1 MIRKEQIELIESLD
15 SRLIEVLKSKGED
28 YATEDVLSNFKQVS
42 SASKVLNIDV
52 GDPTNYALFMCILKI
67 ARLTNLIN
75 NNKTP
80 NNESIDDSFVDLI
93 GYSKLAYCN
102 YKDNEK

>member
-1 MIRKEQIELIESLD
+1 MIKREQLQLIESLD
-15 SRLIEVLKSKGED
+15 NTLLNILKSKGED

-42 SASKVLNIDV
+42 SAAKVLNIDV
-52 GDPTNYALFMCILKI
+52 GNPTNYALFMCVLKI

-75 NNKTP
+75 NNKVP
-80 NNESIDDSFVDLI
+80 NNESIDDSFIDLI

-102 YKDNEK
+102 YKDENK

>member
-1 MIRKEQIELIESLD
+1 MIRKEQINLIESLD

-93 GYSKLAYCN
+93 GYAKLAYCN

>member
-1 MIRKEQIELIESLD
+1 MQIFEQRDLIESLNYK
-15 SRLIEVLKSKGED
+15 LFEVLESKGED

-42 SASKVLNIDV
+42 IAAKALNIDV
-52 GDPTNYALFMCILKI
+52 GNPTNYALFMCVLKI

-75 NNKTP
+75 NNKVP
-80 NNESIDDSFVDLI
+80 NNEGIEDSFIDLI

>member
-1 MIRKEQIELIESLD
+1 MIKREQLQLIESLD
-15 SRLIEVLKSKGED
+15 YRLLNVLKSKGED

-42 SASKVLNIDV
+42 SAAKVLNIDV
-52 GDPTNYALFMCILKI
+52 GNPTNYALFMCVLKI

-75 NNKTP
+75 NNKVP
-80 NNESIDDSFVDLI
+80 NNESIDDSFIDLI

-102 YKDNEK
+102 YKDENK

>member
-1 MIRKEQIELIESLD
+1 MQIFEQRDLIESLNYK
-15 SRLIEVLKSKGED
+15 LFEVLESKSED

-42 SASKVLNIDV
+42 SAAKALNIDV
-52 GDPTNYALFMCILKI
+52 GNSTNYALFMCLLKI

-75 NNKTP
+75 NNKVP
-80 NNESIDDSFVDLI
+80 NNESIEDSFVDLI

-102 YKDNEK
+102 YKDDTK

>member
-1 MIRKEQIELIESLD
+1 MTKEKQLEIITTLD
-15 SRLIEVLKSKGED
+15 NKLIEVLKTKGED
-28 YATEDVLSNFKQVS
+28 YAGEDVLSNFKQVS
-42 SASKVLNIDV
+42 EAAKALGLNV
-52 GDPTNYALFMCILKI
+52 TDPTNYALFMCVLKI

-75 NNKTP
+75 NNKVP
-80 NNESIDDSFVDLI
+80 NNESIEDSFVDLI